1 MAESKDPK
9 ASDAPKQISRT
20 ERLHYIGFDVFPGAG
35 KELFASD
42 AEREKYVSEV
52 QKKRSSG
59 NIIRDACTLLGDRI
73 SFGERLVLT
82 AAAILTI
89 GSLFLPWYS
98 VYNEFVEDAVIE
110 TSLIETQAGADSL
123 ALAGVGD
130 SLNAF
135 PGRIAGA
142 ESQPGAASDLAQSE
156 TPAARTVANPTA
168 VITANEAEV
177 TGAGIRGNEE
187 IKTLRQ
193 FKVSVRREYSEV
205 RGYESFV
212 KLGSLSSHLFSA
224 GIVIVVSALLMF
236 AYALL
241 CILFPVFII
250 YNVFML
256 KGDADD
262 VALKLKKVFSYG
274 WIPVLIFVA
283 TMFLSMIGG
292 SYGPTTVGT
301 FESLGDSYGI
311 GVFLGMLSWG
321 ALISLVGFVIIAVKG
336 VEI

>member
-9 ASDAPKQISRT
+9 ASGAPKQISRAD
-20 ERLHYIGFDVFPGAG
+20 RLHYIGFDVFPGAG

-110 TSLIETQAGADSL
+110 TPLIETKAGA
-123 ALAGVGD
+123 D

-135 PGRIAGA
+135 PGGVAGA

-156 TPAARTVANPTA
+156 TPATRTVANPTA
-168 VITANEAEV
+168 VITASEAEV

-193 FKVSVRREYSEV
+193 FKASVRREYSEV

>member
-9 ASDAPKQISRT
+9 ASDAPKQISRAD
-20 ERLHYIGFDVFPGAG
+20 RLHYIGFDVFPGAG

-73 SFGERLVLT
+73 SFGERLVLA

-98 VYNEFVEDAVIE
+98 AYNEFTEDAVIE
-110 TSLIETQAGADSL
+110 TTQIETEAGSDSL
-123 ALAGVGD
+123 AMA
-130 SLNAF
+130 
-135 PGRIAGA
+135 
-142 ESQPGAASDLAQSE
+142 GAASDFAQGK
-156 TPAARTVANPTA
+156 TPAANPAADPTA
-168 VITANEAEV
+168 GVIANEAEV

-193 FKVSVRREYSEV
+193 FKVNIRREYSNV
-205 RGYESFV
+205 LGYESFI

-224 GIVIVVSALLMF
+224 GIVVVVSALLMF
-236 AYALL
+236 VYALL
-241 CILFPVFII
+241 CILFPVYIL
-250 YNVFML
+250 YNVFGL
-256 KGDADD
+256 KGDADE

-274 WIPVLIFVA
+274 WIPVLIFAA

-301 FESLGDSYGI
+301 FSSLGDSYGI